1 MKLLKKQSSK
11 LLDSKTKKANRRQ
24 IVQKEDDIKTHKY
37 FLPHA
42 RLNRG
47 QRRYCHCLMKSRKG
61 MGQPYSF
68 CNSIARK
75 DWAKGKRNK
84 SQAKQYYFDIMK
96 TNCVMNYDYDDY
108 SLEEIQA
115 FAQEKNIPLFST
127 TTPGGVK
134 KYYSK
139 NKLVQLLVQNY
150 LKKHNSQK
158 SRKKYKSITK

>member
-96 TNCVMNYDYDDY
+96 TNCVMNYDYNDY
-108 SLEEIQA
+108 SLEEVQA
-115 FAQEKNIPLFST
+115 FATEKNIPLFT
-127 TTPGGVK
+127 TTTTSTGTKK
-134 KYYSK
+134 KYHTK
-139 NKLVQLLVQNY
+139 DKLVQLLVQNY
-150 LKKHNSQK
+150 LNKHKSKKM
-158 SRKKYKSITK
+158 SRKIK